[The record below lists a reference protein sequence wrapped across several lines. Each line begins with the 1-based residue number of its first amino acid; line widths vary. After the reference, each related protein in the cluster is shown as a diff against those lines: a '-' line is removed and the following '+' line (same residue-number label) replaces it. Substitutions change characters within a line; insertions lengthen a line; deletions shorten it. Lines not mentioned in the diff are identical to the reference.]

1 MIYGD
6 THRVIFFL
14 QEGMHLHMMVIIIIQ
29 HTTSLVSSGV
39 CWLHNRPQLI
49 TSANVTLAKD
59 QQQHKPPRSTRRAQ
73 PRLEFCVQLCREK
86 LTKLLCARGW
96 SHNFWK
102 PPSGTTSSA
111 VWPKD
116 TTRDDFLCSS
126 KSHNRFN
133 GTVLGD
139 CLQFFSSSCGD
150 NYAPHEWRWSSF
162 RRFRFNCSLE
172 VSRLE
177 LVAFQRHHHHRR
189 HLQKKHYH
197 HLTRRK
203 RRRKKREIK
212 FQELLF
218 HG

>member
-14 QEGMHLHMMVIIIIQ
+14 QEGMHLHMMIIIIIQ

-133 GTVLGD
+133 GTFSGIV
-139 CLQFFSSSCGD
+139 SSSSPPPVATITLPTSGD
-150 NYAPHEWRWSSF
+150 G
-162 RRFRFNCSLE
+162 
-172 VSRLE
+172 
-177 LVAFQRHHHHRR
+177 
-189 HLQKKHYH
+189 
-197 HLTRRK
+197 
-203 RRRKKREIK
+203 
-212 FQELLF
+212 LLF
-218 HG
+218 GGSGSIVPLKFHGLSWLRSGDIIIIVVVICRRSITTT